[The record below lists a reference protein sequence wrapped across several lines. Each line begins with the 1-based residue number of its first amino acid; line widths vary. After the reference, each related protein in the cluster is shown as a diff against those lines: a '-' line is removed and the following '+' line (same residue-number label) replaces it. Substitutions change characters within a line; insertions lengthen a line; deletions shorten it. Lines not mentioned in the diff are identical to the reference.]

1 VKLQKCKYRL
11 ALLIVLLNL
20 ANLMDLFTTMI
31 AFKLPHFVEINPII
45 LSLAKESP
53 LLIVLFKIG
62 VVLSVSL
69 LLLSLYE
76 FSQESEFGKALFF
89 GAFWGSFLSCIVLWL
104 IAVHN
109 VVLLILHI

>member
-1 VKLQKCKYRL
+1 
-11 ALLIVLLNL
+11 
-20 ANLMDLFTTMI
+20 MDLFTTVI

-45 LSLAKESP
+45 LSLARESP
-53 LLIVLFKIG
+53 FLVVLFKIG

-76 FSQESEFGKALFF
+76 FSQRSEFGKALFS
-89 GAFWGSFLSCIVLWL
+89 GVFWGSFLSCIVLWL

-109 VVLLILHI
+109 VVLLILYI